1 MLSWLGLFSIPGV
14 ALLILFIL
22 VKPQE
27 FVSAFERIPFLHL
40 FTALAVFG
48 YFVDVRLRRLQP
60 EPSNMLGW
68 VVAFVLWAIAS
79 VALNTPNNFNRL
91 ALELL
96 VLFAFWGVLAH
107 GVQRLRTF
115 HVVAG
120 ATVVTSMFVAIVCM
134 HQGLSSTECIAGDDS
149 GGAIDGHSDGR
160 SCATNL
166 DCLGPGAEPGF
177 DYRCERVGLFGTY
190 SVDQRVR
197 YRGELKDPNEVALTL
212 SAGAIALLIGFASR
226 RRSWSMHRLMI
237 VLSIAIAA
245 VTVFMTK
252 SRGGL
257 LAMMLVPAI
266 YFVRKHGLAT
276 LLPAALLAIPVL
288 LLGGRSDAN
297 ADLSTQMRYD
307 AWATGIDLWHH
318 HPLFGVGVRQFA
330 AHHFLT
336 AHNSFVLTLAE
347 LGIVGMTL
355 FTAIIYLSLKTLIV
369 GLREIANVPGART
382 AEIWGTALLSAM
394 AGIVFQINTL
404 SFAYHH
410 VLWLFLGLIA
420 AWYSA
425 VRHHKPD
432 LSIRLTLLDLF
443 IVAAGCLL
451 YAIVLMPLLL
461 KLKGAA

>member
-1 MLSWLGLFSIPGV
+1 MVSSRGLFSIPGV
-14 ALLILFIL
+14 ALLIVFIL

-27 FVSAFERIPFLHL
+27 FLSTLDRVPFLHL
-40 FTALAVFG
+40 FTGLAVLG
-48 YFVDVRLRRLQP
+48 YLVDVRLRRLQP

-68 VVAFVLWAIAS
+68 VIGFVLWAIAS
-79 VALNTPNNFNRL
+79 VALNTPSNFNRL

-96 VLFAFWGVLAH
+96 VLFSFWGVLAH

-115 HVVAG
+115 QVVAA
-120 ATVVTSMFVAIVCM
+120 ATVATCMFVAAVCM
-134 HQGLSSTECIAGDDS
+134 HQGFSSTECIGGDESD
-149 GGAIDGHSDGR
+149 GAIEGQSDGR
-160 SCATNL
+160 PCATSL
-166 DCLGPGAEPGF
+166 DCRGPGAEPGF

-226 RRSWSMHRLMI
+226 RRGSSSRRLLTI
-237 VLSIAIAA
+237 LCLAIAV

-257 LAMMLVPAI
+257 LAMMLVPAVYI
-266 YFVRKHGLAT
+266 VRKRGIAT
-276 LLPAALLAIPVL
+276 LIPAVVVAIPVMM
-288 LLGGRSDAN
+288 LGGRSDAN
-297 ADLSTQMRYD
+297 AEMSTEMRYD

-318 HPLFGVGVRQFA
+318 NPFFGVGVRQFA

-347 LGIVGMTL
+347 LGIVGMIL
-355 FTAIIYLSLKTLIV
+355 FAAIIYLSIKTLIV
-369 GLREIANVPGART
+369 GLREIADVPGAAT

-410 VLWLFLGLIA
+410 VLWLFLGLVA

-432 LSIRLTLLDLF
+432 LTIRLTMLDLF
-443 IVAAGCLL
+443 IISAGCLF
-451 YAIVLMPLLL
+451 YAIVFMPMLL
-461 KLKGAA
+461 KLKGVT